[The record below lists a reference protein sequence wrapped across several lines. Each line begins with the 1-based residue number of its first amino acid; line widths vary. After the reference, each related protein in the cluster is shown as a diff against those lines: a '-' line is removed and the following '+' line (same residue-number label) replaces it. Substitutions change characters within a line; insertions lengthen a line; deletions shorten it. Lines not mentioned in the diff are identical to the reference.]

1 METFYCL
8 AIYFRSQENSN
19 QFPNSVC
26 PYSSVIMSGWQYI
39 FIFIHVRLT
48 SNSLN
53 FLKLQ
58 FVNLQLLVV
67 FCNTSFFD
75 VTSVS
80 SYIFFI
86 FVLQKQP
93 PEVFRKG
100 GAPET
105 FVKLTVKHL
114 CGSMRLQ
121 TSGLNLHTS
130 GLQPYQ
136 NRDSNT
142 VVFL

>member
-8 AIYFRSQENSN
+8 AIYFPVKKTATSSLI
-19 QFPNSVC
+19 
-26 PYSSVIMSGWQYI
+26 PYVHIQVLIMSGWQYV

-93 PEVFRKG
+93 PEVFRKE

-105 FVKLTVKHL
+105 FVKLTVKRL

-130 GLQPYQ
+130 GLQPY
-136 NRDSNT
+136 
-142 VVFL
+142 

>member
-1 METFYCL
+1 MQYGNILLSCDLFSC
-8 AIYFRSQENSN
+8 QENSN

-26 PYSSVIMSGWQYI
+26 PYSSVN
-39 FIFIHVRLT
+39 HVRLVVCIHLY
-48 SNSLN
+48 SCQIN
-53 FLKLQ
+53 FELIKLFEATICQ
-58 FVNLQLLVV
+58 SATLGCFLQHK
-67 FCNTSFFD
+67 FFFD

-93 PEVFRKG
+93 PEVFHKE

-105 FVKLTVKHL
+105 FVKLTVKRL

-130 GLQPYQ
+130 GLQPY
-136 NRDSNT
+136 
-142 VVFL
+142 